1 MDHDI
6 QIWLDSLK
14 KVDNLRSKKRSRS
27 DAFKLNLTYKEAE
40 LNLKYDSVISL
51 YNMIKKT
58 KMKNRK
64 LTNFLSNLERIY
76 TLYHSINKNKY
87 NKIIPNNETSL
98 IEKNFLMGI
107 VALMSVSLD
116 IIQELKLKIYESG
129 RKFNV
134 LKYLEKLLNSLEEQ
148 IKSLSPNNKKRR
160 IDVKEEKPDD
170 DKDNVEYED
179 FSENETSDE
188 EDNGLLDKDS
198 KDFYVISNITDF
210 TKEGYYKDDFVIDDE
225 YEDNDDDEDE
235 DEYDDNSNS
244 EVDETRD
251 IELVDAYSKDNVK
264 LNRKFLGEIN
274 KFSGKYQNSKDE
286 TIKYFCN
293 LDQNIRKDILD
304 KLKKINQVDSTGEP
318 QLFKIINMDIKEEFK
333 NHIITQY
340 FNICNSCSDNSKLKN
355 WLNNVMKIPFGKYKG
370 TDLHKLKTSKY
381 ISKFITKLKDNMDS
395 AVYGHDNAKRKIIQ
409 LTGQKITNPD
419 SKGGVLGIWGPPGN
433 GKTTMIKEGIAKA
446 MDKPFV
452 FISLGGATD
461 ASFMEGHSFTYEG
474 SIYGRIIQG
483 IIDSKCMNPII
494 YFDELDKISKTRKG
508 DEITNLLIH
517 LIDPVQ
523 NCHFRDKY
531 FFGLEFDLS
540 KVTFMFSFN
549 EPRKINHILMDR
561 ITTVETKYLL
571 ETQKKNI
578 VENYLMDG
586 ILKDLGLKEE
596 SINFPSDVIE
606 YLINSYTRE
615 GGVRKLKSIL
625 YSICREV
632 NVAQLTNTKINGKKI
647 SYPYIVSKREIPDLI
662 KEITEIS
669 KDKIHTKSNIGIVNG
684 LWAGSLGIG
693 GVLPIETLLY
703 PSKGLLDIKA
713 TGSLE
718 KVIKESIEV
727 ACSLAWNRLDDT
739 TKEEWLTK
747 WKKQPQGFH
756 IHCPEGAIP
765 KDGPSAGTALT
776 LAIYSLLTNKPI
788 NNEIAM
794 TGEINLRGE
803 VLKIGGLEEKLEGA
817 KRAGVKHALIPK
829 DNSKDLDKIIMRNS
843 KLFDDSFRV
852 TIVNKFSDVLE
863 YALI

>member
-1 MDHDI
+1 MDQDI

-14 KVDNLRSKKRSRS
+14 KVDKLSGKKRSRS
-27 DAFKLNLTYKEAE
+27 EAFNKSITYKEAE
-40 LNLKYDSVISL
+40 LNLKYDSIISL

-58 KMKNRK
+58 TMKNRQ
-64 LTNFLSNLERIY
+64 LTIYLSNLEKLF
-76 TLYHSINKNKY
+76 TLSRRINKNKY
-87 NKIIPNNETSL
+87 SKIIPNNETSL
-98 IEKNFLMGI
+98 IKKNFLLGL
-107 VALMSVSLD
+107 VALLSVSLD
-116 IIQELKLKIYESG
+116 IIQDIKLKIYESG

-134 LKYLEKLLNSLEEQ
+134 LKYLEKLMIS
-148 IKSLSPNNKKRR
+148 IKDKIKNLSPNKKRR
-160 IDVKEEKPDD
+160 TDVKDSIDD
-170 DKDNVEYED
+170 VEYEE
-179 FSENETSDE
+179 FSENETSDDEDDEEEEEEEYDDGDE
-188 EDNGLLDKDS
+188 ED
-198 KDFYVISNITDF
+198 FYINIT
-210 TKEGYYKDDFVIDDE
+210 KQGYYKDGFIIDDDCDDC
-225 YEDNDDDEDE
+225 EDCDDGNND
-235 DEYDDNSNS
+235 S
-244 EVDETRD
+244 ELDCV
-251 IELVDAYSKDNVK
+251 ELVDTYSKDNVK
-264 LNRKFLGEIN
+264 LNRKFLNEIK
-274 KFSGKYQNSKDE
+274 KFSNNYQNSKDE
-286 TIKYFCN
+286 SIKYFCN
-293 LDQNIRKDILD
+293 LDQEIRKDVLD

-370 TDLHKLKTSKY
+370 TDLNQLKTSKD
-381 ISKFITKLKDNMDS
+381 ISKFVTKLKDNMDS

-409 LTGQKITNPD
+409 LMGQKITNPD
-419 SKGGVLGIWGPPGN
+419 AKGGVLGIWGPPGN

-461 ASFMEGHSFTYEG
+461 ASFMEGHSITYEG
-474 SIYGRIIQG
+474 SIYGRIMQG

-508 DEITNLLIH
+508 DEITNLLVH

-531 FFGLEFDLS
+531 FFGLEFDFS
-540 KVTFMFSFN
+540 KITFMFSFN
-549 EPRKINHILMDR
+549 EPHKINHILMDR

-571 ETQKKNI
+571 ETQKKYI
-578 VENYLMDG
+578 VENYLMDD
-586 ILKDLGLKEE
+586 ILKDLGLKKD

-615 GGVRKLKSIL
+615 GGVRKLKSLL

-632 NVAQLTNTKINGKKI
+632 NVAQLTNTEINGRKI

-684 LWAGSLGIG
+684 LWASGFGIG

-727 ACSLAWNRLDDT
+727 ACSLAWSRIDDT
-739 TKEEWLTK
+739 TREEWLTK

-776 LAIYSLLTNKPI
+776 LAIYSLLTNKPV
-788 NNEIAM
+788 NNEVAM

-803 VLKIGGLEEKLEGA
+803 ILKIGGLEEKLEGA

-852 TIVNKFSDVLE
+852 TIVNEFSDVLE
-863 YALI
+863 HTLI